1 MLENRLAASVEPSTC
16 GVSVV
21 GARAPA
27 RTVNK
32 KSQREKRAM
41 SPDLYV
47 ALVVPGPVRGTRALD
62 PAELWCHAQVR
73 NMEKKEKKSKKNCFF
88 PAESKKNA
96 G

>member
-73 NMEKKEKKSKKNCFF
+73 NMEKKEKKKQKKLLFSGRI
-88 PAESKKNA
+88 EKNA